1 MAKYTVR
8 TEQVDNGW
16 VAHID
21 QDGNVCIMQP
31 NKPGL
36 EGNFA
41 TEADAKAWADTH
53 AAELELSYEN
63 SLAEI
68 ARKKEFEDAQLAA
81 LQAQVT
87 QAAALTAILEKL
99 TNPTA

>member
-8 TEQVDNGW
+8 TEQVDGGW

-21 QDGNVCIMQP
+21 QDGSICILQP

-41 TEADAKAWADTH
+41 TEAQAKEWADGHATELETAYNNSITEATLKKEREETAH
-53 AAELELSYEN
+53 AAN
-63 SLAEI
+63 
-68 ARKKEFEDAQLAA
+68 LAA
-81 LQAQVT
+81 IDTATALKALVAHLAQ
-87 QAAALTAILEKL
+87 
-99 TNPTA
+99 